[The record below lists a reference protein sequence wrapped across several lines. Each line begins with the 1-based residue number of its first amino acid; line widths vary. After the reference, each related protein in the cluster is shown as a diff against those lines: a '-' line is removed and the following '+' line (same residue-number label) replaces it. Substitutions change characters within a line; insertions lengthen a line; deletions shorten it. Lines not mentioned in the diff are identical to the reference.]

1 MPSSL
6 EPGPSHANTR
16 YFSPSDVFTVLY
28 GTSTARQ
35 VSMDERGTFTTA
47 QVRTADR
54 VNSGK
59 FRPRLKTVSCR
70 AKQKPSPVTRNYAD
84 ARVL

>member
-6 EPGPSHANTR
+6 EPGPSHANTK

-35 VSMDERGTFTTA
+35 VSMDEGGTFTTA
-47 QVRTADR
+47 QLRTADR

-59 FRPRLKTVSCR
+59 LRFSRKTVSCR
-70 AKQKPSPVTRNYAD
+70 AQQKPSPVTRNYAD
-84 ARVL
+84 TRVL

>member
-6 EPGPSHANTR
+6 EPGPSQANTR

-28 GTSTARQ
+28 GTSTALQ
-35 VSMDERGTFTTA
+35 VSMDEGGTFTTA

-59 FRPRLKTVSCR
+59 FRTRLKTVSCR
-70 AKQKPSPVTRNYAD
+70 AKQKPSPVTRNYVD